1 MTIKPL
7 TNAYNAKDF
16 IETAEGLLFAVVVS
30 GIEEEKILCFLR
42 YAYQKNGWKKQTT
55 EQANQL
61 LKQNYPNYLH
71 YSNKLDAHLHAV
83 PVDNIIKHYQPKQRL
98 QELLKSSH
106 TLDSIE
112 QNVIQLVHL
121 FQQQQVDLTQLG
133 ITGSILLGVQNQQSD
148 IDLVC
153 YERSTFQQCR
163 QLIAKLIKQNSLQAL
178 SENDWQ
184 ESWQRRDC
192 MLNFADY
199 VWHEQR
205 KYNKGIIANRKF
217 DISFIDTEPLTIPE
231 YQKKGSLNL
240 QCKVLDDSYAFD
252 YPAKFIID
260 HPTIQ
265 SVVSFTATYNGQA
278 QRGEIIE
285 VAGMLE
291 QSSEELRIVVGSS
304 REAIGEYIKV
314 IHEK

>member
-1 MTIKPL
+1 MTVKPL
-7 TNAYNAKDF
+7 TNAFYAKDF

-30 GIEEEKILCFLR
+30 GVEQEKILCFLR
-42 YAYQKNGWKKQTT
+42 YAYQQNGWKKQTT

-61 LKQNYPNYLH
+61 LNQYYPNYLH
-71 YSNKLDAHLHAV
+71 YSHKLDAHLHAV

-98 QELLKSSH
+98 QELLKCTQLLHSVER
-106 TLDSIE
+106 D
-112 QNVIQLVHL
+112 VIQLLQL
-121 FQQQQVDLTQLG
+121 FQQHSIDLTHLG

-148 IDLVC
+148 IDLLC
-153 YERSTFQQCR
+153 YERDTFQQCR
-163 QLIAKLIKQNSLQAL
+163 QLIAMLIKQNSLQAL
-178 SENDWQ
+178 SDNDWQ

-192 MLNFADY
+192 TLNFADY

-205 KYNKGIIANRKF
+205 KYNKGMIANRKF
-217 DISFIDTEPLTIPE
+217 DLSFIDPEQLAIPE
-231 YQKKGSLNL
+231 YQKKGSINL

-278 QRGEIIE
+278 QRGELIE

-304 REAIGEYIKV
+304 REAFGEYIKV